1 MSPRT
6 RSVSPPRQAR
16 SKESVLDY
24 PGFALRTGVVARSTI
39 RAVQGRLNQVGCG
52 PIPVSGA
59 FDRATQ
65 QAVRLLQAR
74 SVDGQGQSLKIDG
87 VVGPLTW
94 AALFGAHRIPSLA
107 ATPISPFMKATL
119 SVALSQVGV
128 MEDPPGSNRGP
139 QVDEYLKSAGL
150 DPSAGMLEYLRER
163 DPRVEA
169 VQGSA
174 TQLPFED
181 GSFDL
186 TFCVAVMHHIANP
199 EDVHSALIEMVRVTR
214 LGGLILVWDHN
225 PRNPYWKHLMA
236 RVPQDDGSERLIP
249 EAEITG
255 GLTDGGARIESSRRL
270 GMVPDFVPPS
280 MLGAARVFEK
290 AVEKVPG
297 ARTFCAHNVVIA
309 RRR

>member
-1 MSPRT
+1 MSD
-6 RSVSPPRQAR
+6 SEAHFDEIADEYDESLPPHVVEHYLTKRVALIGELLP
-16 SKESVLDY
+16 SGKILDA
-24 PGFALRTGVVARSTI
+24 GCGTGVVAS
-39 RAVQGRLNQVGCG
+39 RL
-52 PIPVSGA
+52 A
-59 FDRATQ
+59 DRGYEVT
-65 QAVRLLQAR
+65 
-74 SVDGQGQSLKIDG
+74 
-87 VVGPLTW
+87 
-94 AALFGAHRIPSLA
+94 
-107 ATPISPFMKATL
+107 
-119 SVALSQVGV
+119 
-128 MEDPPGSNRGP
+128 
-139 QVDEYLKSAGL
+139 GL

>member
-6 RSVSPPRQAR
+6 RSVSPPRRTR

-52 PIPVSGA
+52 PVPVSGV

-107 ATPISPFMKATL
+107 ATPISAFMKATL

-139 QVDEYLKSAGL
+139 KVDEYLKSAGL
-150 DPSAGMLEYLRER
+150 DPSAG
-163 DPRVEA
+163 
-169 VQGSA
+169 
-174 TQLPFED
+174 
-181 GSFDL
+181 SFAWCAA
-186 TFCVAVMHHIANP
+186 FVYWSFSQAA
-199 EDVHSALIEMVRVTR
+199 TR
-214 LGGLILVWDHN
+214 LGTSNPAIRTAGVLDHWKKAGQAGITRLLAGQILDDLSLLKPGLVFVINTGGGRGHMGLVEDF
-225 PRNPYWKHLMA
+225 R
-236 RVPQDDGSERLIP
+236 DDRLI
-249 EAEITG
+249 T
-255 GLTDGGARIESSRRL
+255 IEGNTNLPGDREGVGVFRRN
-270 GMVPDFVPPS
+270 G
-280 MLGAARVFEK
+280 
-290 AVEKVPG
+290 
-297 ARTFCAHNVVIA
+297 RTISDINQGFLSYEV
-309 RRR
+309 

>member
-52 PIPVSGA
+52 PVPVSGV

-107 ATPISPFMKATL
+107 ATPISAFMKGTL

-139 QVDEYLKSAGL
+139 KVDEYLKSAGL
-150 DPSAGMLEYLRER
+150 DPSAG
-163 DPRVEA
+163 
-169 VQGSA
+169 
-174 TQLPFED
+174 
-181 GSFDL
+181 SFAWCAA
-186 TFCVAVMHHIANP
+186 FVYWSFSQAA
-199 EDVHSALIEMVRVTR
+199 TR
-214 LGGLILVWDHN
+214 LGTSNPAIRTAGVLDHWKKAGQAGITRLLAGQILDDLSLLKPGLVFVINTGGGRGHMGLVEDF
-225 PRNPYWKHLMA
+225 R
-236 RVPQDDGSERLIP
+236 DDRLI
-249 EAEITG
+249 T
-255 GLTDGGARIESSRRL
+255 IEGNTNLPGDREGVGVFRRN
-270 GMVPDFVPPS
+270 G
-280 MLGAARVFEK
+280 
-290 AVEKVPG
+290 
-297 ARTFCAHNVVIA
+297 RTISDINQGFLSYEV
-309 RRR
+309 

>member
-24 PGFALRTGVVARSTI
+24 PGFALRTGVVAPSTI

-52 PIPVSGA
+52 PIPVSGV

-94 AALFGAHRIPSLA
+94 ATLFGAHRIPSLA
-107 ATPISPFMKATL
+107 ATPISAFMKATL

-139 QVDEYLKSAGL
+139 KVDEYLKSAGL
-150 DPSAGMLEYLRER
+150 DPSAG
-163 DPRVEA
+163 
-169 VQGSA
+169 
-174 TQLPFED
+174 
-181 GSFDL
+181 SFAWCAA
-186 TFCVAVMHHIANP
+186 FVYWSFSQAA
-199 EDVHSALIEMVRVTR
+199 TR
-214 LGGLILVWDHN
+214 LGISNPAIRTAGVLDHWKKAGQAGITRLLAGQILDDLSLLKPGLVFVINTGGGRGHMGLVEDF
-225 PRNPYWKHLMA
+225 R
-236 RVPQDDGSERLIP
+236 DDRLI
-249 EAEITG
+249 T
-255 GLTDGGARIESSRRL
+255 IEGNTNLPGDREGVGVFRRN
-270 GMVPDFVPPS
+270 G
-280 MLGAARVFEK
+280 
-290 AVEKVPG
+290 
-297 ARTFCAHNVVIA
+297 RTISDINQGFLSYEV
-309 RRR
+309 

>member
-6 RSVSPPRQAR
+6 RSVSPPRRTR

-52 PIPVSGA
+52 PIPVSGV

-107 ATPISPFMKATL
+107 ATPISAFMKGTL

-139 QVDEYLKSAGL
+139 KVDEYLKSAGL
-150 DPSAGMLEYLRER
+150 DPSAG
-163 DPRVEA
+163 
-169 VQGSA
+169 
-174 TQLPFED
+174 
-181 GSFDL
+181 SFAWCAA
-186 TFCVAVMHHIANP
+186 FVYWSFSQAA
-199 EDVHSALIEMVRVTR
+199 TR
-214 LGGLILVWDHN
+214 LGTSNPAIRTAGVLDHWKKAGQVGITRLLAGQILDDLSLLKPGLVFVINTGGGRGHMGLVEDF
-225 PRNPYWKHLMA
+225 R
-236 RVPQDDGSERLIP
+236 DDRLI
-249 EAEITG
+249 T
-255 GLTDGGARIESSRRL
+255 IEGNTNLPGDREGVGVFRRN
-270 GMVPDFVPPS
+270 G
-280 MLGAARVFEK
+280 
-290 AVEKVPG
+290 
-297 ARTFCAHNVVIA
+297 RTISDINQGFLSYEV
-309 RRR
+309 

>member
-16 SKESVLDY
+16 SKDSVLDY

-52 PIPVSGA
+52 PIPVSGV

-107 ATPISPFMKATL
+107 ATPISAFMKATL

-139 QVDEYLKSAGL
+139 KVDEYLKSAGL
-150 DPSAGMLEYLRER
+150 DPSAG
-163 DPRVEA
+163 
-169 VQGSA
+169 
-174 TQLPFED
+174 
-181 GSFDL
+181 SFAWCAA
-186 TFCVAVMHHIANP
+186 FVYWSFSQAA
-199 EDVHSALIEMVRVTR
+199 TR
-214 LGGLILVWDHN
+214 LGTSNPAIRTAGVLDHWKKAGQAGITRLLAGQILDDLSLLKPGLVFVINTGGGRGHMGLVEDF
-225 PRNPYWKHLMA
+225 R
-236 RVPQDDGSERLIP
+236 DDRLI
-249 EAEITG
+249 T
-255 GLTDGGARIESSRRL
+255 IEGNTNLPGDREGVGVFRRN
-270 GMVPDFVPPS
+270 G
-280 MLGAARVFEK
+280 
-290 AVEKVPG
+290 
-297 ARTFCAHNVVIA
+297 RTISDINQGFLSYEV
-309 RRR
+309 

>member
-16 SKESVLDY
+16 SKDSVLDY

-52 PIPVSGA
+52 PIPVSGV

-107 ATPISPFMKATL
+107 ATPISAFMKATL

-139 QVDEYLKSAGL
+139 KVDEYLKSAGL
-150 DPSAGMLEYLRER
+150 DPSAG
-163 DPRVEA
+163 
-169 VQGSA
+169 
-174 TQLPFED
+174 
-181 GSFDL
+181 SFAWCAA
-186 TFCVAVMHHIANP
+186 FVYWSFSQAA
-199 EDVHSALIEMVRVTR
+199 TR
-214 LGGLILVWDHN
+214 LGTPNPAIRTAGVLDHWKKAGQAGITRLLAGQILDDLSLLKPGLVFVINTGGGRGHMGLVEDF
-225 PRNPYWKHLMA
+225 R
-236 RVPQDDGSERLIP
+236 DDRLI
-249 EAEITG
+249 T
-255 GLTDGGARIESSRRL
+255 IEGNTNLPGDREGVGVFRRN
-270 GMVPDFVPPS
+270 G
-280 MLGAARVFEK
+280 
-290 AVEKVPG
+290 
-297 ARTFCAHNVVIA
+297 RTISDINQGFLSYEV
-309 RRR
+309 

>member
-52 PIPVSGA
+52 PIPVSGV

-107 ATPISPFMKATL
+107 ATPISAFMKATL

-139 QVDEYLKSAGL
+139 KVDEYLKSAGL
-150 DPSAGMLEYLRER
+150 DPSAG
-163 DPRVEA
+163 
-169 VQGSA
+169 
-174 TQLPFED
+174 
-181 GSFDL
+181 SFAWCAA
-186 TFCVAVMHHIANP
+186 FVYWSFSQAA
-199 EDVHSALIEMVRVTR
+199 TR
-214 LGGLILVWDHN
+214 LGTSNPAIRTAGVLDHWKKAGQAGITRLLAGQILDDLSLLKPGLVFVINTGGGRGHMGLVEDF
-225 PRNPYWKHLMA
+225 R
-236 RVPQDDGSERLIP
+236 DDRLI
-249 EAEITG
+249 T
-255 GLTDGGARIESSRRL
+255 IEGNTNLPGDREGVGVFRRN
-270 GMVPDFVPPS
+270 G
-280 MLGAARVFEK
+280 
-290 AVEKVPG
+290 
-297 ARTFCAHNVVIA
+297 RTISDINQGFLSYEV
-309 RRR
+309 